1 MLTPIRKLAEMED
14 QAKANGCPKDMCI
27 HHWFEEQ
34 VDRTP
39 EAVAVVFEGQSLT
52 YRDLNARA
60 NQLAHFLRQ
69 WGVGPER
76 LVGLYSERSL
86 NLIVGLLAALKAGA
100 AYLPLDP
107 TFSRERLELMLED
120 ANPVVLLTQAA
131 LASHPPSTRAKVFQ
145 LDADWPKV
153 AGQSTENP
161 DREVGPVNPAY
172 VIFTS
177 GSTGRPK
184 GVVVEHRHL
193 VNYAAGLVQRLML
206 PSGLRFAAVST
217 FAADLGHTVIFPS
230 LVTGGQLHVIT
241 RERASAP
248 DKLADY
254 FQREAI
260 EFLKIVP
267 SHLLALLQS
276 APPDRAADCLPRRI
290 LVLGGEASDWS
301 LITQVRELAPACR
314 IFNHYGPTETTVG
327 VLVHDLQQP
336 ALAPLPATVP
346 LGRPLPNTRV
356 YVVDPQ
362 LRPVAVGVPGELLI
376 GGAGVA
382 RGYLNAPGLTAE
394 RFIPDLF
401 SNDQAARLYRTGDRA
416 CWLPDGTIEF
426 LGRFDQ
432 QVKIRGYRIE
442 LGEIEA
448 VLGGHPG
455 LSACAVVTQKDSR
468 GDKVLAAF
476 VVGRKPAD
484 LSAGSLR
491 QWLERKLP
499 EYMIPSC
506 FFVLPALPLTAN
518 GKLDRPA
525 LEHSKG
531 VDLAGGAPYAAPRT
545 ELERQLEEFWKTA
558 LRKDQVGIDDNF
570 FDLGGHSLLA
580 IVICSQVTRRLN
592 VELPVR
598 WLFDH
603 PTIER
608 LARQMQSHQ
617 CLSQDTGPIA
627 KAGRQTP
634 LPISFG
640 QQRMWLLQQT
650 LPDLAAYN
658 EPRAFH
664 LHGRVDAA
672 RIRRA
677 LHTIVERHEV
687 LRTALVQQGENL
699 VQQVAAAEDVP
710 LPWQEVDLQAVPPG
724 EQQAALEERLL
735 AEARRPFDLAQVPV
749 WRVVWIKLA
758 ENEYVLGFTLHHSIE
773 DEWTWRLLCREL
785 ERLYATDGQAGL
797 AALPELPVQYA
808 DYAVWQKRRLTGELL
823 ERQRSYWREQ
833 LRELPPALE
842 LPADLARPRRL
853 SGRGA
858 IHEFPLAGPV
868 VTRLR
873 ELAREEGTTLFTVL
887 LAAFQV
893 WLHRYTGQT
902 DVVVGTPITHRDR
915 PEIQSLLG
923 FFLNTLPIRVRLDGS
938 PTFRQVLKQVRETLL
953 GAFSHADLPFEQMV
967 ELVAKERAPGRQPLY
982 QVMFVLVEEARPAFQ
997 LEQAETRPL
1006 PMETRTS
1013 KSDLAL
1019 SIEAV
1024 AEAWRCQFEYAT
1036 DLFTAETAKR
1046 MAGHLTELLRS
1057 ITDDPEQSI
1066 SQLNLMP
1073 AAERHQVLVEWNQ
1086 TKLEYPRHKCVHRLF
1101 EEHVERT
1108 PDTVAVVF
1116 EGQQLTYRELNERAN
1131 QLAHHLQKL
1140 GVSPEVLVGI
1150 AVERSLEML
1159 VGLLAILK
1167 AGGAFLPMNPDD
1179 PVERLA
1185 SMLEQARVTV
1195 LLTLERLLPSLP
1207 RGSFQTF
1214 CLDRDW
1220 PSLPP
1225 PPAPPPLSAVNA
1237 ENLAYVIFTSGST
1250 GRPKGVMVSHRNV
1263 VGFLHAFRHVTQD
1276 VDRRIGTNVAPFYF
1290 DTSVEEFWSCLC
1302 FGGTVHILRPEQS
1315 TDGAG
1320 FARYLVEHG
1329 ITTTYILPAMLLE
1342 VAAHLT
1348 LLGGRLPLKC
1358 LLTGLE
1364 AKKERAL
1371 QAFRDLAPNLR
1382 IINGYG
1388 PTETTYGATAFEFR
1402 QSSAPD
1408 RDVPIG
1414 VPFAGYQTY
1423 IVDARLQL
1431 LPVGVA
1437 GELVVGGIGVA
1448 RGYLGQPELT
1458 ERAFIADPWGPEP
1471 GARLYRTGDRCRF
1484 RSDGVIEF
1492 LGRTDRQVKLRGY
1505 RIELEE
1511 IESALRIQTGV
1522 KDAVVVM
1529 QEDAPGNKRLVGY
1542 VVAGQGQTLQ
1552 AEDLRR
1558 GLASKLPNYMIPAA
1572 FTLIEKLP
1580 VNANGKVDRRA
1591 LAGMPGTSLAVTTAR
1606 VAPRNLIEAQLAAI
1620 WKETLGLSEVS
1631 IQDNFFDLGG
1641 HSLQAIRLAAEVKR
1655 ILARSL
1661 PIAAVFQFP
1670 TIESMA
1676 RVLSATEHEAISPWT
1691 SLVPLQPQG
1700 SKPPFYF
1707 FHGLTGEVFNFVDLS
1722 RLLGPDQPCYGLQAL
1737 GLDDRQSRHTRVEDM
1752 AAHYAREIRT
1762 HQPQGPYYL
1771 GGYSAGGWFAYATAQ
1786 ELKRQGQ
1793 RVAMLALLDTQPT
1806 HPTRPLPWW
1815 VYWRAQGPC
1824 LMARLLVHAKQ
1835 FRHVKGQSPWQY
1847 FLGRLAAFKHHAR
1860 QNHPRP
1866 AQAAAAPPPDPRP
1879 ASPGRDYCGEALA
1892 SYQPAAYDGSADYFI
1907 PEAVSPQQLAIVRW
1921 HFLRGRVNVH
1931 RLSGNHWTLM
1941 DSDHLPAF
1949 SRVFAA
1955 ALRQAQERARLS
1967 QAP

>member
-1 MLTPIRKLAEMED
+1 MKSNSHRVATMPILSDAERHQILVEWND
-14 QAKANGCPKDMCI
+14 TAVEYPRDKCVHQ
-27 HHWFEEQ
+27 WFEEQ
-34 VDRTP
+34 VERTP
-39 EAVAVVFEGQSLT
+39 EAVAVVFERQSLT
-52 YRDLNARA
+52 YRELNARA
-60 NQLAHFLRQ
+60 NQLAHRLRQ
-69 WGVGPER
+69 LGVGPEG

-86 NLIVGLLAALKAGA
+86 NLIVGLLAVLKAGG

-107 TFSRERLELMLED
+107 MFSRERLELMLED
-120 ANPVVLLTQAA
+120 ADPAVLLTQTA
-131 LASHPPSTRAKVFQ
+131 LGLHLPPTRAKVFH
-145 LDADWPKV
+145 LDADWPSV
-153 AGQSTENP
+153 ASESPENP
-161 DREVGPVNPAY
+161 DSKVEPANPAY

-184 GVVVEHRHL
+184 GVVVEHRNL
-193 VNYAAGLVQRLML
+193 VNYLVGVIHRLAL
-206 PSGLRFAAVST
+206 PSGLRFATVST
-217 FAADLGHTVIFPS
+217 FAADLGHTVLFPS
-230 LVTGGQLHVIT
+230 LITGGQLHMIAP
-241 RERASAP
+241 ERASAP
-248 DKLADY
+248 NQLADY

-267 SHLLALLQS
+267 SHLMALLQS
-276 APPDRAADCLPRRI
+276 APPGRAAGCLPRRV

-301 LITQVRELAPACR
+301 LIAQVRELAPACR

-336 ALAPLPATVP
+336 AWAPLPATVP

-356 YVVDPQ
+356 YVVDSQ

-382 RGYLNAPGLTAE
+382 RGYLNAPELTAE

-401 SNDQAARLYRTGDRA
+401 SGDQAARLYRTGDRA
-416 CWLPDGTIEF
+416 WWLPDGTIEF
-426 LGRFDQ
+426 LGRFDH

-448 VLGGHPG
+448 VLGGHPD

-499 EYMIPSC
+499 DFMVPSR
-506 FFVLPALPLTAN
+506 FLVLPALPLTAN
-518 GKLDRPA
+518 GKLDRQA
-525 LEHSKG
+525 LENLKG
-531 VDLAGGAPYAAPRT
+531 LDLAGGTPYAAPRT
-545 ELERQLEEFWKTA
+545 ELERQLGEIWMTA
-558 LRKDQVGIDDNF
+558 LRKDRVGINDNF

-580 IVICSQVTRRLN
+580 VIICSQVTRRLG

-608 LARQMQSHQ
+608 LARQMQSHEG
-617 CLSQDTGPIA
+617 LSQDTGPIT
-627 KAGRQTP
+627 KVDRQTP

-664 LHGRVDAA
+664 LHGWVDAG

-677 LHTIVERHEV
+677 LQAMVERHEV
-687 LRTALVQQGENL
+687 LRTALVQQGESL
-699 VQQVAAAEDVP
+699 VQQIAAAEDVP
-710 LPWQEVDLQAVPPG
+710 LPWQEVDLQAVPPS
-724 EQQAALEERLL
+724 EKQAALEERLL

-773 DEWTWRLLCREL
+773 DEWTWRILCREL
-785 ERLYATDGQAGL
+785 EQLYATDGQAGL

-808 DYAVWQKRRLTGELL
+808 DYAVWQQRRLTGELL

-833 LRELPPALE
+833 LRDLPPALE
-842 LPADLARPRRL
+842 LPADMARPSRL

-858 IHEFPLAGPV
+858 IHNFQLTGPV

-873 ELAREEGTTLFTVL
+873 ELAREEETTLFTVL

-893 WLHRYTGQT
+893 WLHRYTGRT
-902 DVVVGTPITHRDR
+902 DVVVGTPITQRDR
-915 PEIQSLLG
+915 PEIQTLFG
-923 FFLNTLPIRVRLDGS
+923 FFLNTLPIRARLDGS
-938 PTFRQVLKQVRETLL
+938 PTFRQVLQQVRESLL

-967 ELVAKERAPGRQPLY
+967 ELVPNERAPGRQPLY
-982 QVMFVLVEEARPAFQ
+982 QVMFVLLEEARPAFQ
-997 LEQAETRPL
+997 LDQAETRPL

-1019 SIEAV
+1019 SLEAV
-1024 AEAWRCQFEYAT
+1024 GEAWRCQFEYAT

-1046 MAGHLTELLRS
+1046 MACHLTELLRS
-1057 ITDDPEQSI
+1057 ITDDPEQSV

-1086 TKLEYPRHKCVHRLF
+1086 TKLEYPRHKCVHQLF

-1108 PDTVAVVF
+1108 PAAVAVVF
-1116 EGQQLTYRELNERAN
+1116 EGQQLTYGELNERAN

-1140 GVSPEVLVGI
+1140 AVSPEVLVGI

-1159 VGLLAILK
+1159 VGLLGILK

-1185 SMLEQARVTV
+1185 SMLEQAHVTV
-1195 LLTLERLLPSLP
+1195 LLTQERLLPSLP
-1207 RGSFQTF
+1207 RGSFSTF

-1220 PSLPP
+1220 PSLPA

-1263 VGFLHAFRHVTQD
+1263 VGFLHAFQHVTRD
-1276 VDRRIGTNVAPFYF
+1276 VDGRIGTNVAPFYF

-1315 TDGAG
+1315 TDGAI

-1329 ITTTYILPAMLLE
+1329 ITTTYVLPAMLLE
-1342 VAAHLT
+1342 VAAQLA
-1348 LLGGRLPLKC
+1348 LLGGPLPLKC

-1364 AKKERAL
+1364 AKKERPL
-1371 QAFRDLAPNLR
+1371 QAFRDLAHNLR

-1402 QSSAPD
+1402 QSTDPD

-1414 VPFAGYQTY
+1414 VPFPGYQTY

-1448 RGYLGQPELT
+1448 RGYLRQPELT

-1511 IESALRIQTGV
+1511 IESALRIQPGV
-1522 KDAVVVM
+1522 KDAAVVM
-1529 QEDAPGNKRLVGY
+1529 QEDGPGNKCLAAY
-1542 VVAGQGQTLQ
+1542 VLAGQGQTLQ
-1552 AEDLRR
+1552 PEALRR
-1558 GLASKLPNYMIPAA
+1558 GLASRLPNYMIPAA

-1580 VNANGKVDRRA
+1580 LNANGKVDRRA
-1591 LAGMPGTSLAVTTAR
+1591 LVGMPGTRLAVSTTR

-1620 WKETLGLSEVS
+1620 WKEILGLPEVS
-1631 IQDNFFDLGG
+1631 IHDDFFELGG
-1641 HSLQAIRLAAEVKR
+1641 HSLQAIRLVAEVKK

-1661 PIAAVFQFP
+1661 PIATLFQFP

-1676 RVLSATEHEAISPWT
+1676 RVLSATDHETISPWT
-1691 SLVPLQPQG
+1691 SLVPLQPKG

-1707 FHGLTGEVFNFVDLS
+1707 LHGWGGGVFHFRDLAH
-1722 RLLGPDQPCYGLQAL
+1722 LLDADQPSYGLQAV
-1737 GLDDRQSRHTRVEDM
+1737 GWDAQQPRHLCVEDM
-1752 AAHYAREIRT
+1752 AVHYAREIRA

-1771 GGYSAGGWFAYATAQ
+1771 GGQSAGGWFAYATAQ
-1786 ELKRQGQ
+1786 ELRRQGQ
-1793 RVAMLALLDTQPT
+1793 PVAMLAMLDTYV
-1806 HPTRPLPWW
+1806 HSNMPLPWW
-1815 VYWRAQGPC
+1815 AYWRAKGAS
-1824 LMARLLVHAKQ
+1824 LMAR
-1835 FRHVKGQSPWQY
+1835 
-1847 FLGRLAAFKHHAR
+1847 FLF
-1860 QNHPRP
+1860 
-1866 AQAAAAPPPDPRP
+1866 
-1879 ASPGRDYCGEALA
+1879 
-1892 SYQPAAYDGSADYFI
+1892 
-1907 PEAVSPQQLAIVRW
+1907 
-1921 HFLRGRVNVH
+1921 HF
-1931 RLSGNHWTLM
+1931 
-1941 DSDHLPAF
+1941 
-1949 SRVFAA
+1949 
-1955 ALRQAQERARLS
+1955 
-1967 QAP
+1967 